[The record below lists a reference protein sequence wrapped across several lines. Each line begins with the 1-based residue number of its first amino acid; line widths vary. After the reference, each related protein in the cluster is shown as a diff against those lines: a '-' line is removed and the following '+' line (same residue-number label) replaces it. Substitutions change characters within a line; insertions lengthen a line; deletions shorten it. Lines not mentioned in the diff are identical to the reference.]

1 MYQAM
6 LLDRA
11 EKIRKLVVRDEQTIA
26 RQRRVVA
33 DLEKAGHKAFYAKQL
48 LAMLDDLRGIH
59 IGDQKRLEKELTE
72 ISH

>member
-6 LLDRA
+6 LLDRV
-11 EKIRKLVVRDEQTIA
+11 EKVRKLVVRDEHAIA

-33 DLEKAGHKAFYAKQL
+33 DLKNAGHKAFNAKQS
-48 LAMLDDLRGIH
+48 LARLENLRGIH
-59 IGDQKRLEKELTE
+59 VGDQKRLEKELTQ